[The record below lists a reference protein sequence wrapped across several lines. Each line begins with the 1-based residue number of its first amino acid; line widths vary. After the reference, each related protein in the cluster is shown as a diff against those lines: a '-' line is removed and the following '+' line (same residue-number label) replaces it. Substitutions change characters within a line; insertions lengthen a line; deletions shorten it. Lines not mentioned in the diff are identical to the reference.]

1 VSYQPS
7 GAKGLTMQ
15 LSVLNLFNNDKP
27 LLLFKQYENLNS
39 GAKYT
44 NYKLPKYFNSPR
56 YARFQVQ
63 YDFSL

>member
-1 VSYQPS
+1 
-7 GAKGLTMQ
+7 MQ

-27 LLLFKQYENLNS
+27 LLLFEQYENLNN